1 MPLFQSHPAPAPPP
15 PPPPPART
23 GFFSS
28 LRTPASTASGNSDYR
43 SATSHPA
50 HDNDAASVRSGF
62 FFGRRRSAESLASV
76 QTTQTTQTK
85 HSRFSTSSSRTSTP
99 PTSPDTRTTT
109 LRKSASLRSSGGSS
123 LLSRFASP
131 TAGTGTPHKDPSVL
145 AARDKIARAA
155 EAEAEADRAVL
166 HARAR
171 VRDAMESVKE
181 LEGEAEGEA
190 KRAKA
195 KGVVA
200 RLVGRDAGRLGRH
213 GEAFCS
219 SRVLAALSSLEV
231 EGDMD
236 KFELKDRLRLTSTA

>member
-1 MPLFQSHPAPAPPP
+1 MTSSACLPLKACSRFSTNHKTLHTFYQQQTKRNAPLPIPPRPAPPP

-28 LRTPASTASGNSDYR
+28 LRTPASTASGTSDYR
-43 SATSHPA
+43 SATSHP
-50 HDNDAASVRSGF
+50 DNDAASVRSGF

-85 HSRFSTSSSRTSTP
+85 HSRFSTSSSRSTP

-123 LLSRFASP
+123 LLSRFAAP
-131 TAGTGTPHKDPSVL
+131 ATGTGAPHKDPSVV

-171 VRDAMESVKE
+171 AREAMESVKE
-181 LEGEAEGEA
+181 LESEAEGEA

-195 KGVVA
+195 KGMVA

-213 GEAFCS
+213 GE
-219 SRVLAALSSLEV
+219 
-231 EGDMD
+231 
-236 KFELKDRLRLTSTA
+236 T